1 MAFAIWSSLF
11 GSGVLLARNFK
22 DITLKRRRRR
32 WGNLFHKSQIMC
44 SVWRSGGAGGL
55 GCVLLQKRRKSCL
68 RRLWSQKWHVRET
81 WVKNESI
88 TACPCKQGWG
98 RRMRRGFF
106 PRRILRETV
115 GELWK
120 LRHQHWLGQG
130 AKQRALRAPAL
141 CLHQAPKQGISQLW
155 RKSLSQIQLNWPD
168 FYRVKILFHILCPAL
183 HGSAAF
189 SFAFHLREFRVSLI
203 P

>member
-88 TACPCKQGWG
+88 TTCPCKQGWG
-98 RRMRRGFF
+98 RRRRRGVFQGASSEK
-106 PRRILRETV
+106 LLESSGNWGTNTGLAREQSK
-115 GELWK
+115 EHWEHQLCASI
-120 LRHQHWLGQG
+120 RHQ
-130 AKQRALRAPAL
+130 
-141 CLHQAPKQGISQLW
+141 S
-155 RKSLSQIQLNWPD
+155 
-168 FYRVKILFHILCPAL
+168 
-183 HGSAAF
+183 
-189 SFAFHLREFRVSLI
+189 REFPSSGGKI
-203 P
+203 FHKSSWIG